1 MDMIMKNVKHVELNT
16 KILSARCPEY
26 TNVKDG
32 LIECKCLCCNK
43 NQFINKY
50 KFSNHDI
57 NKSILL
63 LQKVSMHMNTLIG
76 KNLMKRHYLRKKAF
90 TIRETWKILLM
101 QITSIRKE
109 FVKFLKL
116 RVLILLLGDVF
127 NNFGNM
133 GLEIYG
139 LDPAHFLSAP
149 GLGWQAVLNLNIV
162 SNQC

>member
-1 MDMIMKNVKHVELNT
+1 MK
-16 KILSARCPEY
+16 C
-26 TNVKDG
+26 
-32 LIECKCLCCNK
+32 
-43 NQFINKY
+43 
-50 KFSNHDI
+50 
-57 NKSILL
+57 
-63 LQKVSMHMNTLIG
+63 
-76 KNLMKRHYLRKKAF
+76 HYLRKKAF